1 MSIGDLVGRLL
12 QLAIRRIPIFDMIS
26 IDFRPPGLG
35 FAQEHFV
42 TLGTFVQL
50 PYVLPPVTVTLD
62 HVHDEQ
68 EPDPHVITTS

>member
-1 MSIGDLVGRLL
+1 MNIGDLVGRFPSYSYPSD
-12 QLAIRRIPIFDMIS
+12 PIFDMIS
-26 IDFRPPGLG
+26 IDFCSPGLG